1 VAAPPDTR
9 LSQVAI
15 SPDGRWLAFAAESA
29 SGESHLWVRRL
40 AGHETR
46 MLAGTEGA
54 REPFWSPDSRFL
66 GFFGESRLSKVEVA
80 TGAVEALVETSDT
93 RGGTW
98 SAQDTIVFGG
108 GKLNRVAASG
118 GAVSTALAA
127 DTAAGENALRY
138 PCFLPDGKHVVF
150 YARNPKDR
158 ARAGLWVLALDT
170 GERKLLTAS
179 AASSAVYVEP
189 GHLLYRRDRYLL
201 AHPFD
206 ARRIEF
212 TGEARPIAE
221 DLWYDP
227 GVTSLTNVSASA
239 TGIVTYRTGGE
250 ERSELV
256 WQDREGRR
264 LGTEWEP
271 RGFAGM
277 SLSPDGRQILASFP
291 GDGVERYV
299 WLYDLPTAT
308 ARQVT
313 SGGDT
318 VNLTFADDGQ
328 RAFLGMYAGSPGAT
342 TWRVRLGSGGE
353 PELLTAKGRG
363 EAPSLVMDAR
373 GDHVVYV
380 EYLRGEGR
388 SQRSLFDL
396 DLATREARAL
406 VDTPADEMFGSLSP
420 DGRRLAYA
428 SDASGQWEVYVQ
440 TYPEAK
446 GRWRVSAKG
455 GHQPRWSRDGSE
467 LFYIAPDRQLVSVR
481 VRGAGE
487 GFQWDA
493 PRPLFQTAIVDLGP
507 FRGHWGYA
515 VAPDGKRFLILTRR
529 PQGPSP
535 AVAIVGWK

>member
-1 VAAPPDTR
+1 
-9 LSQVAI
+9 
-15 SPDGRWLAFAAESA
+15 
-29 SGESHLWVRRL
+29 
-40 AGHETR
+40 
-46 MLAGTEGA
+46 M
-54 REPFWSPDSRFL
+54 
-66 GFFGESRLSKVEVA
+66 
-80 TGAVEALVETSDT
+80 
-93 RGGTW
+93 
-98 SAQDTIVFGG
+98 
-108 GKLNRVAASG
+108 
-118 GAVSTALAA
+118 
-127 DTAAGENALRY
+127 
-138 PCFLPDGKHVVF
+138 
-150 YARNPKDR
+150 
-158 ARAGLWVLALDT
+158 
-170 GERKLLTAS
+170 
-179 AASSAVYVEP
+179 YVQT
-189 GHLLYRRDRYLL
+189 GHLLYRRDRYLV

-206 ARRIEF
+206 ARRLEF
-212 TGEARPIAE
+212 TGEPRPIAE
-221 DLWYDP
+221 DVWYDP
-227 GVTSLTNVSASA
+227 GVTALTNVSAST

-250 ERSELV
+250 ERSELA

-264 LGTEWEP
+264 LGTEWEA
-271 RGFAGM
+271 RGFAGI
-277 SLSPDGRQILASFP
+277 SLSPNGRQILASFP

-299 WLYDLPTAT
+299 WLYDVPTAT

-313 SGGDT
+313 SAGDT
-318 VNLTFADDGQ
+318 VNLTFADDGE
-328 RAFLGMYAGSPGAT
+328 RAFLGMYAASPAAV
-342 TWRVRLGSGGE
+342 WLVRLGSGGE
-353 PELLTAKGRG
+353 PEPLTAKGRG
-363 EAPSLVMDAR
+363 EAPSVVMDAR
-373 GDHVVYV
+373 GNHVVYE

-388 SQRSLFDL
+388 NQRSLFDL
-396 DLATREARAL
+396 DLATGEARAL
-406 VDTPADEMFGSLSP
+406 VDTPADEIFGTLSP

-535 AVAIVGWK
+535 AVAIVGWR